1 MKMLK
6 VLKYILMIWLII
18 HGLTA
23 IVLSLLILTGAHYID
38 VPVSSA
44 ISASMGSGIYIWVA
58 HQLKRKEGK
67 NDIS

>member
-1 MKMLK
+1 MKILV
-6 VLKYILMIWLII
+6 VLKYILMIWVII

-23 IVLSLLILTGAHYID
+23 IVLGSLIISGAHHID

-44 ISASMGSGIYIWVA
+44 ISASAGSGIYIWVD
-58 HQLKRKEGK
+58 HHLKQKEGK

>member
-23 IVLSLLILTGAHYID
+23 IVLGSLTLSGAHHID

-44 ISASMGSGIYIWVA
+44 ISASVGSGIYIWVD
-58 HQLKRKEGK
+58 HRIKQKEGK
-67 NDIS
+67 K